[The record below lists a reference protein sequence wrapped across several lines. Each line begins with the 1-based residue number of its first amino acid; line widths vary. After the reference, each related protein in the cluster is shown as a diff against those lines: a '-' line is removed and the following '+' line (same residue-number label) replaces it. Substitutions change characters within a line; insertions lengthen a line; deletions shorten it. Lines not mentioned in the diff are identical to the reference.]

1 MIYLSIGLL
10 VGFFVALPVGAVAVL
25 CINRTIQY
33 GIKAGFYTG
42 IGVALADF
50 FYGILAVFGLVVV
63 SGDSLQNQPVLWL
76 VGGLCIMFIGAQM
89 MAKKIRGI
97 KYLEVQK
104 ENNIKYI
111 ITGALV
117 TISNPVTVLAFISV
131 LSYLNFLL
139 HKVSW
144 VGSLLIVIG
153 IFFGSLVWWVSLS
166 YISLRFKDNLNL
178 KSLQKINLFSGFLIF
193 LFGILLILSIYK
205 L

>member
-1 MIYLSIGLL
+1 
-10 VGFFVALPVGAVAVL
+10 
-25 CINRTIQY
+25 
-33 GIKAGFYTG
+33 
-42 IGVALADF
+42 
-50 FYGILAVFGLVVV
+50 
-63 SGDSLQNQPVLWL
+63 
-76 VGGLCIMFIGAQM
+76 M

>member
-1 MIYLSIGLL
+1 
-10 VGFFVALPVGAVAVL
+10 
-25 CINRTIQY
+25 
-33 GIKAGFYTG
+33 
-42 IGVALADF
+42 
-50 FYGILAVFGLVVV
+50 
-63 SGDSLQNQPVLWL
+63 
-76 VGGLCIMFIGAQM
+76 MFIGAQM